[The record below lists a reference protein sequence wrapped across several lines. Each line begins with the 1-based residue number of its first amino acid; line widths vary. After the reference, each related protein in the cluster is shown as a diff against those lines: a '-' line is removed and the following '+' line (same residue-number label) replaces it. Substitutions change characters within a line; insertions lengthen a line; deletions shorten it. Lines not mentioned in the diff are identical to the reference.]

1 MQEQLNKILE
11 EAKAQLREAKT
22 HAQTDEIRV
31 RFLGKKGELTG
42 ILRGMGKLSPEER
55 KTTGQMANEVRSQI
69 EGMLNEKFEQVKA
82 AAKEA
87 QFKKEKIDVT
97 EPGKIRGLG
106 VKHPLT
112 ITMDEISRVFRNM
125 GYSIVEGPEVETVFN
140 NFDALNAGPNH
151 PARDMTD
158 TFYITED
165 VLLRTQTSPVQV
177 RTLLSQKPPIKVI
190 SPGRV
195 FRCDTPDATHS
206 PMFHQVEGLLVDE
219 GVTMADLKGT
229 FKVNAR
235 RSDKRYFMTSP
246 AINAEMGGRILEAN
260 PELKVDIHNPDH
272 VLNVEIRDQAYL
284 YVKVI
289 PAVGGMPVGTNG
301 NATLLLSGGIDS
313 PVAGWMI
320 AKRGVQ
326 INAVHFHSYPYTSEQ
341 AKEKVLDL
349 ARKLSFSCCGIK
361 VYIVPFTEIQLQI
374 RDHCPEEYTTLIMR
388 RFMMRI
394 AERIA
399 EKTGSGALI
408 TGESIGQVA
417 SQTMEALQTTDS
429 VVSMPV
435 FRPLIGFD
443 KSEIIEIAR
452 KIDTY
457 ELSSLPYEDC
467 CTIFTPKHPA
477 TRPRKEK
484 VEEAEQALDAGPL
497 IEAALD
503 GTEVIQV

>member
-1 MQEQLNKILE
+1 MKELLLVRYGEIFLKGLNRPYFIRSLIRKIRY
-11 EAKAQLREAKT
+11 A
-22 HAQTDEIRV
+22 
-31 RFLGKKGELTG
+31 
-42 ILRGMGKLSPEER
+42 LRG
-55 KTTGQMANEVRSQI
+55 TGSEVWIHDGRIFVSGFQDL
-69 EGMLNEKFEQVKA
+69 EY
-82 AAKEA
+82 
-87 QFKKEKIDVT
+87 VT
-97 EPGKIRGLG
+97 DR
-106 VKHPLT
+106 VT
-112 ITMDEISRVFRNM
+112 RVF
-125 GYSIVEGPEVETVFN
+125 GVHSVCPAVEMPKEDFE
-140 NFDALNAGPNH
+140 ALCA
-151 PARDMTD
+151 
-158 TFYITED
+158 
-165 VLLRTQTSPVQV
+165 
-177 RTLLSQKPPIKVI
+177 
-190 SPGRV
+190 
-195 FRCDTPDATHS
+195 
-206 PMFHQVEGLLVDE
+206 E
-219 GVTMADLKGT
+219 GVRMMADLKGT

-260 PELKVDIHNPDH
+260 PELKVNIHNPDH

-443 KSEIIEIAR
+443 KSEIIEVAR

-484 VEEAEQALDAGPL
+484 VEEAEQALDAGLL